1 MDVAVSSRHME
12 ISPALRASVIEKIG
26 RLDRYVDGMERAD
39 VHFSEERNPRIENKE
54 LCEVTLQGRGH
65 YVRAKVAAADP
76 FAAVDAAV
84 AKLEHQLLKLKSR
97 LVARYHGKVNG
108 AKVRPRDDEAD
119 TESDDTLD
127 LAEAEAEAV
136 LGAEPEPVVVKT
148 KRFVMSPMTLDEAM
162 LQMDML
168 SHRFFLFVRAETGA
182 PSVLYQRDEGDL
194 GLIEIST

>member
-1 MDVAVSSRHME
+1 ME
-12 ISPALRASVIEKIG
+12 VSPALRAIVIEKIG
-26 RLDRYVDGMERAD
+26 RLDRYVEGMERAD

-65 YVRAKVAAADP
+65 FVRAKVAAADP

-84 AKLEHQLLKLKSR
+84 EKLEHQLLKLKSR
-97 LVARYHGKVNG
+97 LVTRYHGKANG
-108 AKVRPRDDEAD
+108 AKTRSRSEEPES
-119 TESDDTLD
+119 ESDDTLD
-127 LAEAEAEAV
+127 LAEAEAEETLV
-136 LGAEPEPVVVKT
+136 AEPEPVVVKT

>member
-1 MDVAVSSRHME
+1 MDIAVSSRHME
-12 ISPALRASVIEKIG
+12 VSPALRASVIDKIG
-26 RLDRYVDGMERAD
+26 RLDRFVEGMERAD

-54 LCEVTLQGRGH
+54 LCEVTLQGHGH
-65 YVRAKVAAADP
+65 YIRAKVAAADP

-84 AKLEHQLLKLKSR
+84 EKLEHQLLKLKSR
-97 LVARYHGKVNG
+97 LVARYHGKANG
-108 AKVRPRDDEAD
+108 AKVRARSNEPE
-119 TESDDTLD
+119 TDDTL
-127 LAEAEAEAV
+127 
-136 LGAEPEPVVVKT
+136 EPEPEAVVVKT

-162 LQMDML
+162 LQMDLL

>member
-1 MDVAVSSRHME
+1 MEVSPS
-12 ISPALRASVIEKIG
+12 LRAIVIDKIG
-26 RLDRYVDGMERAD
+26 RLDRYLDGMERAD

-84 AKLEHQLLKLKSR
+84 EKLEHQLVKLKSR
-97 LVARYHGKVNG
+97 LVSRYHGKANG
-108 AKVRPRDDEAD
+108 AKVRSRGEPRL
-119 TESDDTLD
+119 ESESTLD
-127 LAEAEAEAV
+127 VAEPEV
-136 LGAEPEPVVVKT
+136 PAEPEPVVVKT

-162 LQMDML
+162 LQMDLL

>member
-1 MDVAVSSRHME
+1 ME

-97 LVARYHGKVNG
+97 LVSRYHGKVNG
-108 AKVRPRDDEAD
+108 AKVRPRGDEAEF
-119 TESDDTLD
+119 ESDDTLD
-127 LAEAEAEAV
+127 LAEAEAAIAAEA
-136 LGAEPEPVVVKT
+136 EPVVVKT

-162 LQMDML
+162 LQMDLL